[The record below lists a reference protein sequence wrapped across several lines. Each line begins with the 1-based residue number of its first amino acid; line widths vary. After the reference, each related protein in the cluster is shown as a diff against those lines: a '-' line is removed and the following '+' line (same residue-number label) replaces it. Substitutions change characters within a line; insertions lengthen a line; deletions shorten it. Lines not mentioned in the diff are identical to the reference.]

1 MEYLLMFLLVV
12 TGLFL
17 ILIVLI
23 QRGRGGGLAGAFGGA
38 GGQSAFGTKA
48 GDLFTRVTIG
58 VAAFWII
65 LCAVSVK
72 FLANNESLF
81 TNAGTS
87 SATPGAAGKTEEVP
101 AKGTGAASSEKTS
114 TDKSDTKATPD
125 QPAAGGSV
133 DAPAAATQGT
143 ATPAAVPTAEA
154 PATASPP
161 AEAPAEKA
169 PAEK

>member
-1 MEYLLMFLLVV
+1 MEYLLMFLLII

-65 LCAVSVK
+65 LCAISVK
-72 FLANNESLF
+72 ILGTSDSLF
-81 TNAGTS
+81 TNANTTS
-87 SATPGAAGKTEEVP
+87 SAPGAAGGKTEEVTP
-101 AKGTGAASSEKTS
+101 KRTDTDATKAGTE
-114 TDKSDTKATPD
+114 KSDSKSSTESA
-125 QPAAGGSV
+125 PAGKSS
-133 DAPAAATQGT
+133 DAPAAATQG
-143 ATPAAVPTAEA
+143 AAA
-154 PATASPP
+154 PAP
-161 AEAPAEKA
+161 AEAPASASTPAPAAEAPAKA